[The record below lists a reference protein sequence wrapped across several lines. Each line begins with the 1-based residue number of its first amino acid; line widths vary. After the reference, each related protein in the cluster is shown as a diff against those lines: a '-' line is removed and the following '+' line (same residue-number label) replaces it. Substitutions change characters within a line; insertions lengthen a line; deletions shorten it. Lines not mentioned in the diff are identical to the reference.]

1 MIEPLESLESSLGW
15 RNAGTPYAD
24 EYSLGFLALELAV
37 LNDDDSAIKS
47 IVDFWRQGGVGVD
60 WHDAFER
67 SCSLYVE
74 SVYSVFEPHRSAGFP
89 FCTRD

>member
-24 EYSLGFLALELAV
+24 EYSLGFLALEFAV

-47 IVDFWRQGGVGVD
+47 IVEFWQQVGVGVE
-60 WHDAFER
+60 WHDAFEK
-67 SCSLYVE
+67 SFSQDVE
-74 SVYSVFEPHRSAGFP
+74 SFYSSFQQHRSAGFP
-89 FCTRD
+89 F